1 MKSNGEIAEFVQET
15 RRILQYE
22 FEKRWLSI
30 ADRNPNAPR
39 LESIDSTINYVGG
52 RNVEFSVTYWVNYC
66 GIYGKRRFR
75 YVKTIDLAAP
85 ELEFILNS
93 IIKGKE
99 EFLSGISKDV
109 SDLPNAYLSTSPYDP
124 EFEGKFCEIQYRA
137 SNSNRTG
144 PGNVSFRRI
153 VQAVNKSIES
163 VERSVVSELEGKL
176 PLKAKSVGK
185 IPENGT
191 PIRKLKC
198 KVKICETQ
206 SFKAEVNVVLSAY
219 YEGGGDVF
227 AVSKGGI
234 TKTFFQEFRQ
244 QGMGAMEVIL
254 SEIRKVVQGIANELF
269 ERIPFAKIPVK
280 GILKIYCDTLIQ
292 QGISHGLILADCS
305 DISQFSTIP
314 VCYYPEKGVVEF
326 IANQGWKKKTETHL
340 RLSLEEIKMSVK
352 QPVKLGSK
360 KGIPQNPISLNSLC
374 EKASVLYHSYAE
386 KKGVDM
392 PELCFEFSKRQDG
405 FHLNCKWRRKNIDI
419 TDVFLENKTYSTTIR
434 ARLTKLF
441 NSVYETVLEQKK
453 FVDRQIEVL
462 SNLNPSE
469 FAILEYIYRQ
479 RRSWYTDINN
489 ALEGSVLTTK
499 ISTGPYLDRLCEL
512 KIEDDGEKIPL
523 LQYEWVCSR
532 KHDDFRL
539 YTTPVEWD
547 KSAFDRAFPRDFTI
561 EEMSDMH
568 ASGKEKFFIGTL
580 KNATNPITRW
590 NAMTILEHMSK
601 VYAVEFVKTAQG
613 KNFFQ
618 SFEGDDALYAKFFM
632 ENLPG
637 CKRLASKYFPD

>member
-1 MKSNGEIAEFVQET
+1 
-15 RRILQYE
+15 
-22 FEKRWLSI
+22 
-30 ADRNPNAPR
+30 
-39 LESIDSTINYVGG
+39 
-52 RNVEFSVTYWVNYC
+52 
-66 GIYGKRRFR
+66 
-75 YVKTIDLAAP
+75 
-85 ELEFILNS
+85 
-93 IIKGKE
+93 
-99 EFLSGISKDV
+99 
-109 SDLPNAYLSTSPYDP
+109 
-124 EFEGKFCEIQYRA
+124 
-137 SNSNRTG
+137 
-144 PGNVSFRRI
+144 
-153 VQAVNKSIES
+153 
-163 VERSVVSELEGKL
+163 
-176 PLKAKSVGK
+176 
-185 IPENGT
+185 
-191 PIRKLKC
+191 
-198 KVKICETQ
+198 
-206 SFKAEVNVVLSAY
+206 
-219 YEGGGDVF
+219 
-227 AVSKGGI
+227 
-234 TKTFFQEFRQ
+234 
-244 QGMGAMEVIL
+244 
-254 SEIRKVVQGIANELF
+254 
-269 ERIPFAKIPVK
+269 
-280 GILKIYCDTLIQ
+280 
-292 QGISHGLILADCS
+292 
-305 DISQFSTIP
+305 
-314 VCYYPEKGVVEF
+314 
-326 IANQGWKKKTETHL
+326 
-340 RLSLEEIKMSVK
+340 MSVK

-637 CKRLASKYFPD
+637 CKRLASEYFPD